1 MTANDFSLLLNSAF
15 TRIAMNRDKMLV
27 PTIILDEVKANG
39 VQIVNYDKIGADH
52 FVKIPHRDTDF
63 LFVFAYEG
71 FLKLIVD
78 FHEIFI
84 PKKTVYFIL
93 PGQIHQHVDSE
104 GDVCVIAVD
113 PSLVSDV
120 FKSVLNESCFA
131 QVPTSVSFTKAERM
145 RSCLTLF
152 ADITQDLCNNVF
164 KQHIKRG
171 FIDAVAGMFTEEFLV
186 MQKHDKKDSRA
197 ITLTNEFKSLLFLN
211 YKRLKSPSEYAQ
223 QLKVSTP
230 YLNEAIKLTSGQ
242 TVSYWIQHMIT
253 IEAKR
258 LLFYTDKTIKT
269 IAYELGYSDQAYFT
283 RVFTKSEKISP
294 QAFRDKNR

>member
-1 MTANDFSLLLNSAF
+1 
-15 TRIAMNRDKMLV
+15 MNKGKMLV
-27 PTIILDEVKANG
+27 PTIILDEVKAQG
-39 VQIVNYDKIGADH
+39 VQIVNYSKIGNGH
-52 FVKIPHRDTDF
+52 FVKAPHRDTDF
-63 LFVFAYEG
+63 LFAFTYEG

-78 FHEIFI
+78 SREIFI
-84 PKKTVYFIL
+84 PKKSIYFIL

-104 GDVCVIAVD
+104 GDIWVIAVD
-113 PSLVSDV
+113 AFLINDV

-131 QVPTSVSFTKAERM
+131 QVPALINFTKAERM
-145 RSCLTLF
+145 KSCLTLF
-152 ADITQDLCNNVF
+152 ADIIKDLSNNVF

-171 FIDAVAGMFTEEFLV
+171 FIDAVTGMFTEEFAV
-186 MQKHDKKDSRA
+186 VQRHEKKDSRA
-197 ITLTNEFKSLLFLN
+197 VTLTNEFKNLLFLN

-223 QLKVSTP
+223 ELKVSTP
-230 YLNEAIKLTSGQ
+230 YLNEAIKLISGQ

-283 RVFTKSEKISP
+283 RMFTKAEKTSP
-294 QAFRDKNR
+294 LAFRDKNR

>member
-1 MTANDFSLLLNSAF
+1 
-15 TRIAMNRDKMLV
+15 MNRDKV
-27 PTIILDEVKANG
+27 IIPTIILDEVKAHG
-39 VQIVNYDKIGADH
+39 VQIVNYSKIDSDH
-52 FVKIPHRDTDF
+52 FVKVPHRDTDF
-63 LFVFAYEG
+63 LFAFAYEG

-78 FHEIFI
+78 SHEIFI
-84 PKKTVYFIL
+84 QKNSVYFIL

-104 GDVCVIAVD
+104 GDIWVVAVE
-113 PSLVSDV
+113 PSLISDV
-120 FKSVLNESCFA
+120 YKSALNESCFA
-131 QVPTSVSFTKAERM
+131 QAPTPVSFTKAERM

-152 ADITQDLCNNVF
+152 ADITHDFCNNIF

-171 FIDAVAGMFTEEFLV
+171 FIDAVAGMFTEEFSV
-186 MQKHDKKDSRA
+186 VQKHDKKDSRA
-197 ITLTNEFKSLLFLN
+197 VTLTHEFRNLLFLN
-211 YKRLKSPSEYAQ
+211 YKCLKSPSEYAQ
-223 QLKVSTP
+223 ELKVSTP
-230 YLNEAIKLTSGQ
+230 YLNEAIKLTSGR

-283 RVFTKSEKISP
+283 RMFTKSEKISP

>member
-1 MTANDFSLLLNSAF
+1 
-15 TRIAMNRDKMLV
+15 MNKDKMLV
-27 PTIILDEVKANG
+27 PTIILDEVKAQG
-39 VQIVNYDKIGADH
+39 VQIVNYSKIGNDH
-52 FVKIPHRDTDF
+52 FVKAPHRDTDF
-63 LFVFAYEG
+63 LFAFAYEG

-78 FHEIFI
+78 SHEIFI
-84 PKKTVYFIL
+84 PKKSIYFIL

-104 GDVCVIAVD
+104 GDIWVIAVD
-113 PSLVSDV
+113 AFLINDV

-131 QVPTSVSFTKAERM
+131 QVPALINFTKAERM

-152 ADITQDLCNNVF
+152 ADIIQDFSNNVF

-171 FIDAVAGMFTEEFLV
+171 FIDAVTGMFTEEFAV
-186 MQKHDKKDSRA
+186 VQKHDKKDSRA
-197 ITLTNEFKSLLFLN
+197 TTLTHEFKSLLFLN
-211 YKRLKSPSEYAQ
+211 YKRLKSPSEYAHE
-223 QLKVSTP
+223 LKVSTP

-283 RVFTKSEKISP
+283 RMFTKAEKISP